1 MKTVEELAKEY
12 QEGLTGHITRYES
25 HGLEFPIRTHFI
37 AGYNKAKEWI
47 SVEDELP
54 EEGRDIVVKTFGV
67 CPMAC
72 IYNNKNGYVSIWRND
87 NTVPFEPSHWKYI
100 E

>member
-47 SVEDELP
+47 SVKDDFPLGSSKKVLGKIKGEVMPELIWHNGNRFFGA
-54 EEGRDIVVKTFGV
+54 ETFK
-67 CPMAC
+67 P
-72 IYNNKNGYVSIWRND
+72 YD
-87 NTVPFEPSHWKYI
+87 NITHWKYI
-100 E
+100 D